1 MESNAEVVTKVNEA
15 ESENKPTQAEENQKA
30 VNSSAET
37 NESVGAA
44 DENKKEQESK
54 EEVKEEPKE
63 TVKEE
68 VKKEVKTEEDE
79 NGQTETTTVTIV
91 AKKSDGEGSQSETTT
106 TTTTTVTVVAK
117 KPGDDADADVTDSS
131 ANTVETKTETTIVTK
146 SEKSAEAGAAT
157 EPTVPDTSVEEVEET
172 VVVEEEE
179 EEAEAEAEEVE
190 STSNQKAVAEP
201 EQAETESEAE
211 SESES
216 EEEVE
221 EQPPQAAEQKEAE
234 VPEKVQEEDT
244 EEKPQTKK
252 DFNDQIQDIIS
263 DIDSNIKAQEK
274 ITQLKEQELQLI
286 QKQQEL
292 ANQIQQQQIL
302 AQKLIAQNQ
311 LKEQEL
317 QAQQRVQ
324 QQLQNQQYQQH
335 QQVYQK
341 PAQPYANVINQQEDY
356 NNVKESTNVSRTVD
370 LRKIFTPATDAPEIL
385 PKNREDDII
394 ENHAL
399 YKENSESNLTP
410 ELTKLDKMPLKL
422 IMNPRG
428 QMRDYNSLK
437 ESINV
442 ETGLL
447 SPDNCAELI
456 TALQLHKGRGAELF
470 AKRRRKADNW
480 VVDETNAGTHSP
492 SGIPDYQQYQPKP
505 PTSPSIVPA
514 YSDAGKHRVQLN
526 IHQDQLIEK
535 YSKPGVQV
543 VKSPWE
549 AALQTGS
556 ASSAFVEESKF
567 PSQTPPA
574 ASPSYFNRDYVDLPV
589 APAPAPAPTTY
600 GSQQDSYK
608 NTYDTSAVTQ
618 RSQPLQ
624 PVNPQRELAYKPSV
638 AQGWR
643 GPQVELPREYREYY
657 ETLALQQANKY
668 NNFGSIDYDRDRDI
682 YYSQNSDIDYELY
695 KESPDI
701 SFTVDVRNRL
711 EQLEEFQ
718 QHFLQQQSRERELQK
733 QRDLA
738 RYLRSQKEAEEKL
751 KLNIKRCEIARE
763 KAREIAAA
771 SSTEPKVSG
780 DGNEETSEQVNVREL
795 ISSFEQQSL
804 KQYEEALQ
812 TASRLSILK
821 ERSKN
826 AELKMQDAFALENM
840 SNRSIDVQGL
850 YVPKEISLASYAP
863 PPVQSPPQV
872 QSPYARAQS
881 PYVPPS
887 NNVGNGYGRP
897 SSYAPSSYEPAGQPS
912 YEPVGQSPYGSGGQ
926 SAYGPGGQSAYGPGG
941 QSSGF
946 PLSKPSTGFSSA
958 VPPKQQLYAPSSYQ
972 KVPQTSSQNAPPVNF
987 NPSPLS
993 FDKLSKFEQPEQRNV
1008 GYQPQRN
1015 LNVRGY
1021 SKVRNVSPA
1030 PFGGARSPIGQGSPI
1045 SVSPQPHA
1053 QQYGGGG
1060 YGGYGQSARTASP
1073 GQSFNNCARGWGGGS
1088 GNAGQRS
1095 FLSQRPAVAADSL
1108 PYSDF

>member
-385 PKNREDDII
+385 PKN
-394 ENHAL
+394 H
-399 YKENSESNLTP
+399 
-410 ELTKLDKMPLKL
+410 
-422 IMNPRG
+422 
-428 QMRDYNSLK
+428 
-437 ESINV
+437 
-442 ETGLL
+442 
-447 SPDNCAELI
+447 
-456 TALQLHKGRGAELF
+456 
-470 AKRRRKADNW
+470 
-480 VVDETNAGTHSP
+480 
-492 SGIPDYQQYQPKP
+492 YQQYQPKP

>member
-385 PKNREDDII
+385 PKN
-394 ENHAL
+394 H
-399 YKENSESNLTP
+399 
-410 ELTKLDKMPLKL
+410 
-422 IMNPRG
+422 
-428 QMRDYNSLK
+428 
-437 ESINV
+437 
-442 ETGLL
+442 
-447 SPDNCAELI
+447 
-456 TALQLHKGRGAELF
+456 
-470 AKRRRKADNW
+470 
-480 VVDETNAGTHSP
+480 
-492 SGIPDYQQYQPKP
+492 YQQYQPKP

-643 GPQVELPREYREYY
+643 GPQVELPR
-657 ETLALQQANKY
+657 
-668 NNFGSIDYDRDRDI
+668 
-682 YYSQNSDIDYELY
+682 
-695 KESPDI
+695 
-701 SFTVDVRNRL
+701 
-711 EQLEEFQ
+711 
-718 QHFLQQQSRERELQK
+718 
-733 QRDLA
+733 
-738 RYLRSQKEAEEKL
+738 
-751 KLNIKRCEIARE
+751 
-763 KAREIAAA
+763 
-771 SSTEPKVSG
+771 
-780 DGNEETSEQVNVREL
+780 
-795 ISSFEQQSL
+795 
-804 KQYEEALQ
+804 
-812 TASRLSILK
+812 
-821 ERSKN
+821 
-826 AELKMQDAFALENM
+826 
-840 SNRSIDVQGL
+840 GL

>member
-385 PKNREDDII
+385 PKNRKLYASSAFYSPTLHPTVEDQVELARRISHSLSDISNQKSKGQSMYVNRKKRSVKWVHEGCAQGEDDII

-643 GPQVELPREYREYY
+643 GPQVELPR
-657 ETLALQQANKY
+657 
-668 NNFGSIDYDRDRDI
+668 
-682 YYSQNSDIDYELY
+682 
-695 KESPDI
+695 
-701 SFTVDVRNRL
+701 
-711 EQLEEFQ
+711 
-718 QHFLQQQSRERELQK
+718 
-733 QRDLA
+733 
-738 RYLRSQKEAEEKL
+738 
-751 KLNIKRCEIARE
+751 
-763 KAREIAAA
+763 
-771 SSTEPKVSG
+771 
-780 DGNEETSEQVNVREL
+780 
-795 ISSFEQQSL
+795 
-804 KQYEEALQ
+804 
-812 TASRLSILK
+812 
-821 ERSKN
+821 
-826 AELKMQDAFALENM
+826 
-840 SNRSIDVQGL
+840 GL